1 MAVTLYNPGTSGA
14 QAKVNMPV
22 ESVVVFPNTTKLP
35 FGSIAVI
42 VTETPVTSLGIG
54 CCSYTYC
61 IHALSLA
68 SETQGT
74 PFGKSA
80 FCCVCCV
87 PAETSMTVPLI
98 TRGVPTHVAVSGA
111 VTVVALGPCPKQ

>member
-80 FCCVCCV
+80 FCSACVV
-87 PAETSMTVPLI
+87 PEETSITVPVI
-98 TRGVPTHVAVSGA
+98 VIGVEVVTPMSGA
-111 VTVVALGPCPKQ
+111 VTVVALGPLPIL